1 MLWTMV
7 FILLRWQTFPG
18 LTTVGWPWSVTVTD
32 LYWWGL
38 WQDRCTGPPCSTWT
52 RPLLPV
58 GYGPLMTNRWALPP
72 PPPPTPTPPSTLTC
86 TQKMMSNRCDF
97 LHPLLTPTSLD
108 VYNSSLPDVCF
119 VISSCMVTNHWA
131 FLFPTTSKSETKVST
146 NLPYLCSSLFTKRV
160 VLILPPLH
168 T

>member
-72 PPPPTPTPPSTLTC
+72 PPSPHPHSSLYPYLHTKNDVQQVRFSAPTPNPHLPWCLQLIITWRLF
-86 TQKMMSNRCDF
+86 CDKF
-97 LHPLLTPTSLD
+97 LHGDQSL
-108 VYNSSLPDVCF
+108 S
-119 VISSCMVTNHWA
+119 
-131 FLFPTTSKSETKVST
+131 FLIPYYIQVWNKSV
-146 NLPYLCSSLFTKRV
+146 
-160 VLILPPLH
+160 H
-168 T
+168 